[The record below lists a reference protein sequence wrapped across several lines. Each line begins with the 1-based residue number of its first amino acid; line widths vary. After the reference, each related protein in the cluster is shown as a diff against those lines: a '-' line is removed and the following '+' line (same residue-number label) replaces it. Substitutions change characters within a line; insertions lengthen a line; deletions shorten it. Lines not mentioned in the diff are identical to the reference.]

1 MNYKIKNTDER
12 LSCCIGY
19 DRKTWFRSQVPCAY
33 DTETA
38 AYAACRMIR
47 HLPPVRDRLIAE
59 AVSLGLGSG
68 RQATALQRRIHTRA
82 AALSL
87 PGGEAWIYL
96 TVRQGAIQIR
106 GVRVEKKKPRT

>member
-1 MNYKIKNTDER
+1 MNYKISNTAGR
-12 LSCCIGY
+12 LACSIGY

-38 AYAACRMIR
+38 AYAACRLIR

-59 AVSLGLGSG
+59 AVGLGLGSG
-68 RQATALQRRIHTRA
+68 RRAGALQRKIHTRA

-96 TVRQGAIQIR
+96 TLRQGAIRIR
-106 GVRVEKKKPRT
+106 GVRVRETPRK